1 MDTKIDLRKLICFI
15 LLVVF
20 TWNTVEAGIS
30 VVGSDGMRFTGA
42 DGVDFIGTNG
52 LRFTGADGFIN
63 TEVNGLRFTGADGI
77 RFTGADGTR
86 FTGADGITYIGS
98 NGARF
103 TGADGIDLTKV
114 DGMRFTGADGFRF
127 TGADGTTYEAN
138 SIVVRRA
145 SGVSL
150 LAPAGISLIGTNGL
164 RFTGADGDAV
174 SADGLRF
181 TGADTIRFTGAD
193 SLTGF
198 GPDGVLFELI
208 GPAGF
213 SITGLDGMRFTGA
226 DTVFTVIDGLR
237 FTGADGIELI
247 GPDGLLNQ
255 AFSGLQSVDPEL
267 ALLLNQVT
275 DDSGINAVVVFHQYP
290 TDTDLNNLRQ
300 IGILGGTRFRVLPMI
315 YVTAT
320 REQLMAISQLA
331 NVRSIYGNRTLK
343 FDSDPYFKPTQV
355 SRVPADSDLRTG
367 NNNLPV
373 TGKNVTV
380 AVLDTGVNAL
390 HHDLSGKVIQN
401 VKLLDLQSLPLGFN
415 YPLPIENFPNTDLL
429 SGHGT
434 FVSGIIA
441 GSGSRSNGKYNGVAP
456 GAKILG
462 LSAGDVNLAFVLSGF
477 DYLLQKGPN
486 YHVRVV
492 NCSFSTEAVFDYN
505 DPVNIATRMLTD
517 SGVSVVFSAGN
528 TGPGNNT
535 LNPYAAAPWV
545 ISVGATDEK
554 SVLADFSSRGVF
566 GDKMFSPSLVAP
578 GINVIS
584 LRSLGTQVGTLGLLG
599 ADTQRL
605 TLFELPFYTTA
616 SGTSFSAPQV
626 SGAIALMLEANPG
639 LSPAQIKDIL
649 QRSATPLP
657 RYFAHEVGAGM
668 LNTYA
673 AVLEAAFPERATG
686 TFRAA
691 AANNGA
697 TFSTSTFQV
706 SNGQVSQ
713 GSVISAASV
722 LPLNTVLSNFYVAWE
737 KSSPANLNLKVF
749 DGNGY
754 LAAISN
760 RPHFNGIFGR
770 NEKASITLPAT
781 ANLLTQISSQSTI
794 PQNFLAATEVTQVN
808 FGELSDTESL
818 SAAEKAI
825 VYEGLRKFLLA
836 PAGAKF
842 EPDFAV
848 SRAEFAAALVRI
860 GKAPQ
865 FVAKSPLYP
874 DVTDLTT
881 RNAVESVQSVPAGAL
896 ICDAIPVNGP
906 GNSFR
911 PDQPV
916 TRLIA
921 AIALVKA
928 AQLDSLAA
936 GSVLPG
942 GVTDVSEIPP
952 LWRGYVAV
960 ALQKGWLTQNE
971 AGKFSPDTPL
981 TRMDLI
987 TALIKLSK

>member
-1 MDTKIDLRKLICFI
+1 MDTKIDLRKLTCFI
-15 LLVVF
+15 LLIVF

-42 DGVDFIGTNG
+42 DGIDFIGTNG
-52 LRFTGADGFIN
+52 IRFTGADGFIN
-63 TEVNGLRFTGADGI
+63 TEVNGLRFTGADGV

-86 FTGADGITYIGS
+86 FTGADGVTYIGS
-98 NGARF
+98 AGARF
-103 TGADGIDLTKV
+103 TGADSIELTKV

-127 TGADGTTYEAN
+127 TDADGTTYEAN
-138 SIVVRRA
+138 SIVVRKA
-145 SGVSL
+145 NGVSL
-150 LAPAGISLIGTNGL
+150 LAPAGISLIGTDGL
-164 RFTGADGDAV
+164 RFTGADGEAV

-181 TGADTIRFTGAD
+181 TGADTVRFTGAD
-193 SLTGF
+193 SLTGL
-198 GPDGVLFELI
+198 GPDGVLFEMI
-208 GPAGF
+208 APAGF
-213 SITGLDGMRFTGA
+213 SITGLNGMRFTGA
-226 DTVFTVIDGLR
+226 DTVFTVINGLR

-255 AFSGLQSVDPEL
+255 AVSGVVSGLQSVDPEL
-267 ALLLNQVT
+267 ALLLNQAT

-290 TDTDLNNLRQ
+290 TETDLNNLRQ

-315 YVTAT
+315 YVSAT
-320 REQLMAISQLA
+320 RQQLVAVSQLPS
-331 NVRSIYGNRTLK
+331 VRSIYGNRTLK

-355 SRVPADSDLRTG
+355 SRVPADSDLRAG

-390 HHDLSGKVIQN
+390 QHDLSGKVIQN

-462 LSAGDVNLAFVLSGF
+462 LSAGDANLTFVLSGF
-477 DYLLQKGPN
+477 DYLLQKGAN
-486 YHVRVV
+486 YRVRVV

-505 DPVNIATRMLTD
+505 DPVNIATKMLTD

-528 TGPGNNT
+528 SGPGNNT

-545 ISVGATDEK
+545 IGVGATDEK
-554 SVLADFSSRGVF
+554 SALASFSSRGVF

-578 GINVIS
+578 GVNVAS
-584 LRSLGTQVGTLGLLG
+584 LRSLGTQIGTLGLAG
-599 ADTQRL
+599 ADIQRL

-626 SGAIALMLEANPG
+626 SGAIALMLEANPD

-657 RYFAHEVGAGM
+657 KYFAHEVGAGM

-673 AVLEAAFPERATG
+673 AVIEAAFPERATG

-691 AANNGA
+691 SANDGA

-713 GSVISAASV
+713 SSVISAANN
-722 LPLNTVLSNFYVAWE
+722 LPLNTVLSNFYLAWG
-737 KSSPANLNLKVF
+737 KNSPANLNLKVY
-749 DGNGY
+749 DGSGN
-754 LAAISN
+754 LAAASE
-760 RPHFNGIFGR
+760 RPVFNGIFGR
-770 NEKASITLPAT
+770 NQKASITSPAT
-781 ANLLTQISSQSTI
+781 ENLLTQISSPSAA
-794 PQNFLAATEVTQVN
+794 PQNFLAATEITQVG
-808 FGELSDTESL
+808 FRELSDTGFLSES
-818 SAAEKAI
+818 EKAI
-825 VYEGLRKFLLA
+825 VYEGLRKFLLP
-836 PAGAKF
+836 PAGEKF
-842 EPDFAV
+842 APGFAV
-848 SRAEFAAALVRI
+848 SRGEFAAALVRI

-865 FVAKSPLYP
+865 FIAKNPLYP

-881 RNAVESVQSVPAGAL
+881 RNAVEAVQSVPAGAL
-896 ICDAIPVNGP
+896 IYDATP
-906 GNSFR
+906 GNGFR

-916 TRLIA
+916 TRLAA

-928 AQLDSLAA
+928 AQLDNLAA
-936 GSVLPG
+936 GSALG
-942 GVTDVSEIPP
+942 GVTDAADIPQQ
-952 LWRGYVAV
+952 WRGYVAV
-960 ALQKGWLTQNE
+960 ALQKGWLSLDESNKFN
-971 AGKFSPDTPL
+971 AGSPL
-981 TRMDLI
+981 TRMNLAR
-987 TALIKLSK
+987 ALVVLSR